1 MRLKVFTPTEIVFDR
16 EVAGVV
22 AEGSNG
28 HFGLKSRHIDFVSDL
43 VPGLLCF
50 RLEEA
55 EEEEKYLAVDRGIL
69 IKLGEEVLVSVRDA
83 VGEAPLAELMEIV
96 NTRFAAL
103 NEKER
108 SVHTALAR
116 LQADFLRR
124 FMDL

>member
-28 HFGLKSRHIDFVSDL
+28 HFGLKSRHIDFASDL

-50 RLEEA
+50 RLEGA